1 MAINLETLF
10 LIDQKD
16 GMSLEFSKLVS
27 MMNYARETTI
37 AEVKELTVE
46 ELDFLYDAEAN
57 SIGMLLAHMV
67 SVEKAYQIETFY
79 NRDVTDE
86 EIIELNPALELGSR
100 AREQIHENTIDF
112 YMKELTDVR
121 NKTIETFQT
130 LPDEWL
136 FQQTPFWFDQQ
147 ANNYFKWF
155 HVFED
160 ELNHRGQIRIIKKMM
175 AKRLKV

>member
-37 AEVKELTVE
+37 AEVQELTVE

-79 NRDVTDE
+79 NREVTDE
-86 EIIELNPALELGSR
+86 EINELNPALELGSK
-100 AREQIHENTIDF
+100 AREQIHGNTIDF
-112 YMKELTDVR
+112 YMKELTDAR

-160 ELNHRGQIRIIKKMM
+160 EINHRGQIRIIKKMM

>member
-10 LIDQKD
+10 LIDQKN

-27 MMNYARETTI
+27 MMDYARETTI
-37 AEVKELTVE
+37 AEVQKLTVE

-79 NRDVTDE
+79 NREVTEE
-86 EIIELNPALELGSR
+86 EINELNPALELGR
-100 AREQIHENTIDF
+100 KAREQIHGNTIDF

-175 AKRLKV
+175 EKRLKV

>member
-37 AEVKELTVE
+37 AEVQELTVE

-79 NRDVTDE
+79 NREVTDE
-86 EIIELNPALELGSR
+86 EINELNPALELGR
-100 AREQIHENTIDF
+100 KAREQIHGNTIDF
-112 YMKELTDVR
+112 YMKELIDAR

-160 ELNHRGQIRIIKKMM
+160 EINHRGQIRIIKKMM
-175 AKRLKV
+175 ANRLKV

>member
-37 AEVKELTVE
+37 AEVQELTVE

-79 NRDVTDE
+79 NREVTDE
-86 EIIELNPALELGSR
+86 EINELNPALELGSK
-100 AREQIHENTIDF
+100 AREQIHGNMIDF

-160 ELNHRGQIRIIKKMM
+160 EINHRGQIRIIKKMM